1 MVIVPIPKPT
11 ELEKLLGA
19 LLMRPVKVAR
29 LEGDSPPPAE
39 PVASALFHTDE
50 PVLQVLVRSDL
61 PLAASLAAALSVVP
75 AAAMKEAV
83 ASKRMDE
90 SLQDNFGEVMNVL
103 SRFLSMGG
111 RPFRLGPST
120 CPPAAPAPE
129 LAALV
134 EASDERRVFNVEVP
148 GYAAGRLEFVTL

>member
-1 MVIVPIPKPT
+1 MVIVPIPKPP

-19 LLMRPVKVAR
+19 LLMRPVKVTRTEDDA
-29 LEGDSPPPAE
+29 PPPA
-39 PVASALFHTDE
+39 PLTTALFHTDD

-61 PLAASLAAALSVVP
+61 ALAASLAAALSVVP
-75 AAAMKEAV
+75 VAAVKEAM
-83 ASKRMDE
+83 AAKAMDE

-111 RPFRLGPST
+111 RPFRLGPMT
-120 CPPAAPAPE
+120 CPPAGPAPE

-134 EASDERRVFNVEVP
+134 DGSDEKRVFNVEVP
-148 GYAAGRLEFVTL
+148 GYHAGRLEFVTL